1 MLCGGLGTRLRAAV
15 ADRPKVLAPVAG
27 APFLLHQLRF
37 LARAGARHVVLATGY
52 LGEQVEAWAADHAPD
67 GLRVRCVREREPL
80 GTGGALAHAAR
91 AAGLAGPFVAL
102 NGDTFFGGDPG
113 ALVEAHRRAGAEATL
128 ALAHVPEAARY
139 GRVAFVPDD
148 DTGAPVRVTG
158 FAEKGAAGPGWINAG
173 VYVLGPPTVE
183 ALPEGRAVSLER
195 EVFPGL
201 AARGALAALRFPAAP
216 FLDIGTPEDYARAPG
231 VLATLGR

>member
-27 APFLLHQLRF
+27 APFLHHQLRF
-37 LARAGARHVVLATGY
+37 LARVGARRVVLATGY
-52 LGEQVEAWAADHAPD
+52 LGEQVEAWAAAHAPE
-67 GLRVRCVREREPL
+67 GLDVRCVQEREPL

-91 AAGLAGPFVAL
+91 ATGIAEPFLAL

-128 ALAHVPEAARY
+128 ALAHVPDAARY
-139 GRVAFVPDD
+139 GRVTFEAADEE
-148 DTGAPVRVTG
+148 APVRVTG
-158 FAEKGAAGPGWINAG
+158 FAEKGAAGVGWINAG
-173 VYVLGPPTVE
+173 VYVLGPAVL
-183 ALPEGRAVSLER
+183 AAVPEGRAVSLER

-201 AARGALAALRFPAAP
+201 AARGALAALRFPGAP
-216 FLDIGTPEDYARAPG
+216 FLDIGTPEDYAGATG
-231 VLATLGR
+231 VLAALGL